1 MGRSDFKPSPFTC
14 ICSLHFES
22 ECFSVTA
29 KNKTLKKSALPTIF
43 NQNFKN
49 FLKRKQKRKKVT
61 KAQPDKNFDLA
72 NEQESP
78 EGIKCFKNAP
88 SSPYRKCFAIP
99 TAIHAGCVCYVSV
112 SLSLQLIVQ
121 GTVYTVIIEIRLLA
135 HYSMPRENCITR
147 ELYPE
152 KGTMSLISQESY
164 LSRILSQQ

>member
-1 MGRSDFKPSPFTC
+1 MQYKVELILIFYSSFPQSEDLKRTWLLNMGRSDFKPSPFTC
-14 ICSLHFES
+14 ICSLHFEP

-61 KAQPDKNFDLA
+61 KAQPNKNFDLA

-78 EGIKCFKNAP
+78 EGIKFFKNAP

-99 TAIHAGCVCYVSV
+99 TAILAGCVFYVSV
-112 SLSLQLIVQ
+112 IV
-121 GTVYTVIIEIRLLA
+121 
-135 HYSMPRENCITR
+135 
-147 ELYPE
+147 
-152 KGTMSLISQESY
+152 Y
-164 LSRILSQQ
+164 LFSS